1 MTYPITARRVRATN
15 MKKVPC
21 SCETCDQRRAH
32 YETPEVMRQR
42 VMVDVPDDYN
52 GPAFCSIEC
61 AAYSGMLDKLPGFRK
76 KVANDA
82 ETGRQP

>member
-1 MTYPITARRVRATN
+1 
-15 MKKVPC
+15 
-21 SCETCDQRRAH
+21 
-32 YETPEVMRQR
+32 MRQR